1 MGLSSKQV
9 EILKFP
15 YTSYDAL
22 ICDGAVRS
30 GKTSIM
36 SLSFVLWAMDQFDR
50 QTFAICGKSVG
61 SVERNVVEPLRNIS
75 YLKRQFHI
83 KYNRS
88 GHMLTISRGMKSN
101 RFYLF
106 GGKDE
111 SSYMLIQG
119 ITLAGVLLDEVALM
133 PRSFVEQALAR
144 CSVKG
149 SKFWF
154 NCNPENPMHWFRQEW
169 LLKLEK
175 HNALHLHFTMDD
187 NPGLDE
193 ATKARYRSTWS
204 GVFYRRYILGE
215 WVMSEGVVYDSFST
229 SENVYRDAGKP
240 VDMAWRS
247 TRTIACDYGTANPT
261 RFLEIF
267 DDGETIWVDREYSW
281 DSRKEYRQKTD
292 REYADDLI
300 SFMGKSQCAVI
311 VDPSAASFIAELQ
324 SRGVYVIPANNAVLD
339 GIRRTSALIQKR
351 VIKVNEG
358 CTCLTAEMGTYVWDE
373 KSSKRGEE
381 KPVKENDHSQDALRY
396 YVNSLPEW
404 RIT

>member
-36 SLSFVLWAMDQFDR
+36 SLSFVLWAMDQFDH
-50 QTFAICGKSVG
+50 QSFAICGKSVG
-61 SVERNVVEPLRNIS
+61 SVERNVVEPLRGVVYMQS
-75 YLKRQFHI
+75 QYHLA
-83 KYNRS
+83 YNRS
-88 GHMLTISRGMKSN
+88 GHMLTISRGRKTN

-193 ATKARYRSTWS
+193 ATKARYKSTWS

-215 WVMSEGVVYDSFST
+215 WAMSEGVVYDSFST
-229 SENVYRDAGKP
+229 SENVYRDAEKP
-240 VDMAWRS
+240 VDMEWRS
-247 TRTIACDYGTANPT
+247 TRTIACDYGTTNPT

-292 REYADDLI
+292 REYADDLME
-300 SFMGKSQCAVI
+300 FMGKSQCAVI

-358 CTCLTAEMGTYVWDE
+358 CACLVAEMGTYVWDE